1 MDEFTNALAEFE
13 TAFSADLR
21 SDIAS
26 VPKDSDV
33 YAYAIEV
40 RDDPSSLYL
49 DSKIATVSGFRS
61 EMSSMTD
68 LAWWETLLFT
78 CGDRYSDPH
87 WEYSKGKT
95 FEASNECLASI
106 QQQFCSTDD
115 EVTLDRRLDQLYEVV
130 LRRMKSLRAESAL
143 PSNVLLLIDVTYG
156 EHRIT
161 RRSFNELNSLRL
173 RARLWPMYN
182 LHPYLYCPIA
192 LTTNLSSRLFRRS
205 SSG

>member
-1 MDEFTNALAEFE
+1 MDEFTKALAEFE

-21 SDIAS
+21 SDMAS

-40 RDDPSSLYL
+40 PHDLSNLYIT
-49 DSKIATVSGFRS
+49 SKAATIHGFRA

-68 LAWWETLLFT
+68 LAWWEKLLFA
-78 CGDRYSDPH
+78 CGDRYSDPY
-87 WEYSKGKT
+87 WEYEGT
-95 FEASNECLASI
+95 AFEASNERLASI
-106 QQQFCSTDD
+106 QQQFFSTYD
-115 EVTLDRRLDQLYEVV
+115 EVIRDRQIDQLYEVV
-130 LRRMKSLRAESAL
+130 LRQMKALRAESVI
-143 PSNVLLLIDVTYG
+143 SSTVLLLIDLSYG

-161 RRSFNELNSLRL
+161 RRSFNQLNSLRL

-192 LTTNLSSRLFRRS
+192 LTANVSSRLFGRLS
-205 SSG
+205 TG